1 MKLNRNLSSFT
12 VAHRAAFS
20 SLSSEQWHLC
30 ELERGYRHLGKCYG
44 FTFRWSGAITRKTI
58 IQIFTTLEVS
68 ELNTNILS
76 KYAHFCIYGAV
87 GFASA
92 ELWVL
97 QQLIRDN
104 IWICTHWSALK
115 FQKYS
120 LYHITGQGVSR
131 ANKCNSGF
139 QRYCLSLV
147 YIVAAMC
154 SNVIVTEKR
163 KLTGP
168 QNVIRLS

>member
-1 MKLNRNLSSFT
+1 MTPLWTRTWLSTSRKMLRFYLQMKRCHNSQNHNPNF
-12 VAHRAAFS
+12 H
-20 SLSSEQWHLC
+20 
-30 ELERGYRHLGKCYG
+30 HLGSLRIKHEHSFEICALLHQQG
-44 FTFRWSGAITRKTI
+44 C
-58 IQIFTTLEVS
+58 E
-68 ELNTNILS
+68 
-76 KYAHFCIYGAV
+76 FCIYGAV